1 MVTIEPQILSGVI
14 GSAITMIAGGLAVWL
29 RSSASSRAYDAKSRA
44 DGYTT
49 QENAKASAN
58 DALIDIAKQGIV
70 FQQQMIKVV
79 EDSTRANEK
88 SAAEMRG
95 MVAMMDGFGTVLK
108 NAVLGIDETQAHI
121 TSIHSDTAAIK
132 NTTDSLETNLGESI
146 KGQFGPVVEE
156 LKNIGTQI
164 SVLVVDIQSRDG
176 HTNTRL
182 AELVVMFKDAERRFM
197 SMLEPIVVKHMAG
210 LTTDGVPQNGHS
222 EVQELPV
229 KISIESTAKE

>member
-1 MVTIEPQILSGVI
+1 MVTIDPSVFYAALGALLTAAAFALRQWS
-14 GSAITMIAGGLAVWL
+14 ITRTYTEG
-29 RSSASSRAYDAKSRA
+29 KQA
-44 DGYTT
+44 DGQLIKDT
-49 QENAKASAN
+49 ASAG
-58 DALIDIAKQGIV
+58 AWETLSEIAKTGNV

-164 SVLVVDIQSRDG
+164 SVLVVDIQSR
-176 HTNTRL
+176 
-182 AELVVMFKDAERRFM
+182 
-197 SMLEPIVVKHMAG
+197 
-210 LTTDGVPQNGHS
+210 
-222 EVQELPV
+222 
-229 KISIESTAKE
+229 